1 MATHC
6 LGSFKFFFFK
16 KIWQLITWKSTARE
30 KDKTII
36 KSRWNLQKAMESII
50 FYYRHFLRGVAL
62 TDSRYNRKTPTFQ
75 LYGKPLGLPVRP
87 SKLYLRACVTSS
99 LIINYIFA
107 LTGRAWDCEQEQP
120 PYSSLRTLRLIYS
133 LVF

>member
-1 MATHC
+1 M
-6 LGSFKFFFFK
+6 KFTERYGIYYF
-16 KIWQLITWKSTARE
+16 
-30 KDKTII
+30 
-36 KSRWNLQKAMESII
+36 

-107 LTGRAWDCEQEQP
+107 LTGRALDCELEQP
-120 PYSSLRTLRLIYS
+120 PYELEQPPYTPTYLLTGFLNHPLITS
-133 LVF
+133 QILGNKI

>member
-1 MATHC
+1 M
-6 LGSFKFFFFK
+6 
-16 KIWQLITWKSTARE
+16 WKSIASE

-50 FYYRHFLRGVAL
+50 FLLSTLFKGGGVAL
-62 TDSRYNRKTPTFQ
+62 TDSRHNRKTPTFQ
-75 LYGKPLGLPVRP
+75 LYGKPLGFPVRP

-107 LTGRAWDCEQEQP
+107 LTGRDWDCELEQP
-120 PYSSLRTLRLIYS
+120 PSDPTYLLTGFLNHPLITIQI
-133 LVF
+133 LGNKI